1 MNDSRICECIRRTGV
16 GAGPDGEQILKLNE
30 GKCIERE
37 IWNKKMMVLCEM
49 RMRNRSH

>member
-1 MNDSRICECIRRTGV
+1 MHINIALLQNISCKTYMNDSRICECIRRTGV

-37 IWNKKMMVLCEM
+37 I
-49 RMRNRSH
+49 